1 MTIEEIISV
10 DTDAITIFKCSGGWQ
25 VSIRRPGTN
34 AYSIGIDRNV
44 TKAAEIAMQSLPR
57 AVVDDDDW
65 KDLI

>member
-34 AYSIGIDRNV
+34 AYSIGIDKDV
-44 TKAAEIAMQSLPR
+44 AKAAEIAMCSLPCS
-57 AVVDDDDW
+57 VVDDDDW
-65 KDLI
+65 KDLV